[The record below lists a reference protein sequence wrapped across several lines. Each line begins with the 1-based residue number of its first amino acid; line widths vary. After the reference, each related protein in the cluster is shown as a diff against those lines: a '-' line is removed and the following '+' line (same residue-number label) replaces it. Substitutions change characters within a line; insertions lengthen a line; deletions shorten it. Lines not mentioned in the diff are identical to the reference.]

1 MAVRTLF
8 LIHPGGLGDV
18 ILALPA
24 IRALRKAYP
33 RHACG
38 ILVRR
43 EVGNLYSR
51 TGEIDRNFPLESSFL
66 AQLFTGPESVDPDL
80 RDWLV
85 RCDVAVCWI
94 SDSAGCVRSALQ
106 ALGVRHVIAQSA
118 RVSDHLPIHQSD
130 RLLGSLRQGLVKGVT
145 EESCDGNLNLPDD
158 VIDEARELLRS
169 TGVRDSHPIAVVH
182 PGSGSRHKC
191 CRPAVLAKTV
201 DFLQACVNVPIV
213 IEGPADEDI
222 VRLVCNQ
229 VEKRPM
235 VLRHLDLLTVA
246 GVLAQA
252 GLYVGHDSG
261 ITHLAAVL
269 GVPTVALFGPTDVR
283 QWAPRGPNVRIL
295 TGEVCQ
301 CRTWETVQ
309 QCIRKPCLE
318 ISAEQVIE
326 TCLNL
331 LGGLPTATK
340 PSPLPCHTL

>member
-1 MAVRTLF
+1 M
-8 LIHPGGLGDV
+8 
-18 ILALPA
+18 PA

-33 RHACG
+33 GHACG
-38 ILVRR
+38 MLVRR

-66 AQLFTGPESVDPDL
+66 AQLFTGPESVTPDF

-85 RCDVAVCWI
+85 RCDVAVCWM
-94 SDSAGCVRSALQ
+94 SDSASCVRSTLQ

-145 EESCDGNLNLPDD
+145 EESHDGKLNLPGD

-169 TGVRDSHPIAVVH
+169 TGVCDSHPIAVVH

-201 DFLQACVNVPIV
+201 DFLQARGNVPIL
-213 IEGPADEDI
+213 IEGPADEDM
-222 VRLVCNQ
+222 VMLVCNQ
-229 VEKRPM
+229 VEKLPA
-235 VLRHLDLLTVA
+235 VLRHPDLLTVA

-283 QWAPRGPNVRIL
+283 RWGPRGPNVRIL

-309 QCIRKPCLE
+309 QCTHKPCLE
-318 ISAEQVIE
+318 ISAGQVGE
-326 TCLNL
+326 ACEDL
-331 LGGLPTATK
+331 LRVSSVKTRSST
-340 PSPLPCHTL
+340 LPCHAS

>member
-1 MAVRTLF
+1 M
-8 LIHPGGLGDV
+8 
-18 ILALPA
+18 
-24 IRALRKAYP
+24 
-33 RHACG
+33 
-38 ILVRR
+38 
-43 EVGNLYSR
+43 
-51 TGEIDRNFPLESSFL
+51 
-66 AQLFTGPESVDPDL
+66 
-80 RDWLV
+80 
-85 RCDVAVCWI
+85 
-94 SDSAGCVRSALQ
+94 SDSAGCVRSTLQ

-130 RLLGSLRQGLVKGVT
+130 RLLSSLRQDLVKGVT
-145 EESCDGNLNLPDD
+145 EESCDGKLNLPDD

-169 TGVRDSHPIAVVH
+169 MGVRDSHPIAVVH

-213 IEGPADEDI
+213 IEGPADEDM
-222 VRLVCNQ
+222 VKLVCNQ
-229 VEKRPM
+229 VEKPTV

-269 GVPTVALFGPTDVR
+269 GVPTIALFGPTDVR
-283 QWAPRGPNVRIL
+283 RWAPRGPNVRIV

-318 ISAEQVIE
+318 ISAEQVGQAIRD
-326 TCLNL
+326 L
-331 LGGLPTATK
+331 LRV
-340 PSPLPCHTL
+340 PSLKTRSSALPCHAS